1 MSTSAQSKWT
11 KNNAAHAFTYL
22 NLILFKE
29 LPKSVS
35 FSAAEAYKTSN
46 LAFHTKA
53 SSQEMREVRARLLA
67 VRLDTAFR
75 FMQGAIFEKGRNQ
88 NSAEKA
94 LTAALLAPK
103 GTVGLLGRVADE
115 TYLFHTEIK

>member
-1 MSTSAQSKWT
+1 MSTSTQSKWN

-35 FSAAEAYKTSN
+35 FTAAESYKTSN
-46 LAFHTKA
+46 LAFFTKS
-53 SSQEMREVRARLLA
+53 SSQKMRELRARLLA

-75 FMQGAIFEKGRNQ
+75 FLQGAVFEKGKNQ

-94 LTAALLAPK
+94 LTAALLDPK

-115 TYLFHTEIK
+115 NYLFHTEIK